1 VGGRF
6 LQPREE
12 QILEGVLRA
21 FGETHRPVGSRT
33 LADLLPGGLSP
44 ATIRAVLARLEEAGY
59 LAKHH
64 VSSGRIPTDRAYRLR
79 ADRALVEGAGRA
91 GEEGCPASQSGG
103 AGLEALVRKAAGE
116 LSSSEHSLGFATT
129 PPAGEAR
136 LSACE
141 LFPVSPG
148 RVLMVVASAG
158 GQVREHWLAPGR
170 AYSPEALRAF
180 GDFITERYRGWTFA
194 EIRDHLRRQVEEG
207 SRDAEA
213 LARGALQLVAP
224 YFLGELERPAV
235 FWEGARWL
243 LEDPEVQA
251 DLVSLRVLLE
261 ALEEREGLLRFLDEV
276 WDQVSG
282 TAVAV
287 GEEWPVPGAPRLV
300 LVASAY
306 GDEATGVGFVGIIG
320 TRCLAFERAI
330 PRVRAAAR
338 RLTRASREFGGE
350 GAEGV

>member
-12 QILEGVLRA
+12 QVLEEVVRA
-21 FGETHRPVGSRT
+21 FERTHRPVGSRA
-33 LADLLPGGLSP
+33 LADLLPGHLSP

-79 ADRALVEGAGRA
+79 ADRALDERGAPA
-91 GEEGCPASQSGG
+91 GEETASLSVGG
-103 AGLEALVRKAAGE
+103 AGLETLAREAAGA
-116 LSSSEHSLGFATT
+116 LSSAEHSLGFATT
-129 PPAGEAR
+129 PSTGEAR

-141 LFPVSPG
+141 LFPVSPR
-148 RVLMVVASAG
+148 RVLMVVASVG
-158 GQVREHWLAPGR
+158 GQVREHWL
-170 AYSPEALRAF
+170 SPPRPYGAETLRAF
-180 GDFITERYRGWTFA
+180 GDLITERYRGWTFE
-194 EIRDHLRRQVEEG
+194 EIREHLRGQVEEG
-207 SRDAEA
+207 ARDAEA
-213 LARGALQLVAP
+213 LARAAFQLVAP
-224 YFLGELERPAV
+224 YFLGQLQRPEV

-251 DLVSLRVLLE
+251 DLVSLRALLE

-276 WDQVSG
+276 WDQVSD
-282 TAVAV
+282 TAIAV

-300 LVASAY
+300 LLASTY
-306 GDEATGVGFVGIIG
+306 GDRATGVGFVGIIG
-320 TRCLAFERAI
+320 PRCLPFERAI

-350 GAEGV
+350 GRDGV